1 MKHKLT
7 TRLQGE
13 ISITADTQMTLRWEY
28 EFLSKEPMNGIY
40 EHTSTHGS
48 KQTGFIKEEEITKL

>member
-1 MKHKLT
+1 
-7 TRLQGE
+7 
-13 ISITADTQMTLRWEY
+13 MTLRWEY